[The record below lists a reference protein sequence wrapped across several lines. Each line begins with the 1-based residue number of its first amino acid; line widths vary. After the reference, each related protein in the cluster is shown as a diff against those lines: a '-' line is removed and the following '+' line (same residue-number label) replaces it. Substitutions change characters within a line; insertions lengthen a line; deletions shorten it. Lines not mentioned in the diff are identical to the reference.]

1 MALLAE
7 ELVEEYFN
15 RKGYFTIRGIKV
27 GVQEIDILGTRV
39 LVSGEREN
47 VHIEVQASIRP
58 ISYIS
63 KVPIAA
69 QRNGR
74 PSNSM
79 KRSEEEL
86 VLGVEEWV
94 SKKFFN
100 SKKEKLLKKLFVGTW
115 KRILIINKVK
125 SEAEVELIKKHRVE
139 VLRLPGL
146 IHDINSSTNTIKSAS
161 HADFVDLLA
170 LGQISGNVPDVKT

>member
-39 LVSGEREN
+39 LSSGEREN
-47 VHIEVQASIRP
+47 IHIEVQASIRP

-63 KVPIAA
+63 RLPIAA
-69 QRNGR
+69 QRNER

-86 VLGVEEWV
+86 VEGVKEWV
-94 SKKFFN
+94 MKKFFN
-100 SKKEKLLKKLFVGTW
+100 SKKEKLLKQLFVGSW
-115 KRILIINKVK
+115 KRILVINNVK
-125 SEAEVELIKKHRVE
+125 SESEVELIKKHGIE

-146 IHDINSSTNTIKSAS
+146 IHDIDSSTNTIKSAS
-161 HADFVDLLA
+161 HTDFVDLLT
-170 LGQISGNVPDVKT
+170 LGQVAVELTDDKT